1 MKDDVKSAM
10 KTSPATSLS
19 YLMCLPSS
27 QRSSETVPDP
37 DSWKGQCKRLMN
49 YVFECEDSEPFRKP
63 VDPTS
68 YPVRKQSSTV
78 IVTLALTELLI

>member
-1 MKDDVKSAM
+1 M
-10 KTSPATSLS
+10 LS
-19 YLMCLPSS
+19 YILCMSLPSPQHS
-27 QRSSETVPDP
+27 VETVPDQ